1 MFGRIISLLPGS
13 PFSDIRSMV
22 EEKQHAYPKNW
33 FYKPIGIEVE
43 ITNKCNLKCAG
54 CGQRDETIRPEDILT
69 TEDYI
74 DIILQASNTPI
85 FACSITGGETLL
97 FLERVKQILQA
108 VTGQIDIY
116 KINSNS
122 YRFVTQQVTLQVL
135 EQLKAAGFGQKNH
148 TIKSVLVTSI
158 GQQNENGMPLKNSV
172 NLVSAFYKVFDFDSA
187 LVTVN
192 ATDQNMQKAQ
202 QWLKAFQEL
211 YTQVTGSAVD
221 EQRVPFRAFMLN
233 NVPTLERLQLMI
245 DYQVPIQD
253 LIDSFKQQYVSW
265 KCLNMLPVDPENEL
279 TTLTPRCVL
288 RPNGDL
294 YACPGYNYTHKL
306 GNLREH
312 TLQQLIEMANHNPLL
327 ESVFREGLSGLLKY
341 AAKIDP
347 SLKKEKLSLSYAPCD
362 VCQHLSNI
370 VRTYQQV

>member
-192 ATDQNMQKAQ
+192 ATDQNMQKAK

>member
-1 MFGRIISLLPGS
+1 
-13 PFSDIRSMV
+13 
-22 EEKQHAYPKNW
+22 
-33 FYKPIGIEVE
+33 
-43 ITNKCNLKCAG
+43 
-54 CGQRDETIRPEDILT
+54 
-69 TEDYI
+69 
-74 DIILQASNTPI
+74 
-85 FACSITGGETLL
+85 
-97 FLERVKQILQA
+97 
-108 VTGQIDIY
+108 
-116 KINSNS
+116 
-122 YRFVTQQVTLQVL
+122 
-135 EQLKAAGFGQKNH
+135 
-148 TIKSVLVTSI
+148 
-158 GQQNENGMPLKNSV
+158 
-172 NLVSAFYKVFDFDSA
+172 
-187 LVTVN
+187 
-192 ATDQNMQKAQ
+192 MQKAQ

-265 KCLNMLPVDPENEL
+265 KCLNMIPVDPENEL

>member
-1 MFGRIISLLPGS
+1 
-13 PFSDIRSMV
+13 MV